1 MLFENQ
7 TSKLLSAVRPEHLV
21 DCSSTRWYDVL
32 HQTSELITNV
42 YRTLGFLYYSIML
55 GEPIKVWSGAIDRK
69 LISCLSATSAANL
82 VIYVVLPVERRGL
95 VASLLPVLRGSM
107 AIVGSRIV
115 LNVRGVLTKGSDHS
129 SNLSTMSFRTPIP
142 YKVASQTSSGTLF
155 SDSPPTI
162 MMSPINV
169 RAPTRTTSTFQ
180 TTTSSTWT
188 QGEVWT
194 SLAAPSIYQ
203 SLLYVPP
210 RNNLSSCFTY
220 LCICTS
226 IYFPRLEL

>member
-1 MLFENQ
+1 M
-7 TSKLLSAVRPEHLV
+7 
-21 DCSSTRWYDVL
+21 
-32 HQTSELITNV
+32 SELITDV
-42 YRTLGFLYYSIML
+42 HRTLGFLYYSIML

-142 YKVASQTSSGTLF
+142 NKVASQTSSGTLF

-162 MMSPINV
+162 MMSPITI

-188 QGEVWT
+188 QGEVWKRLT
-194 SLAAPSIYQ
+194 APSIYQ
-203 SLLYVPP
+203 SLLYVSP
-210 RNNLSSCFTY
+210 RNNLSSCFT
-220 LCICTS
+220 LFMHLFLNLFSLIGV
-226 IYFPRLEL
+226 IDAGRRWR